1 MVGIALTPQEVA
13 NRLQMARS
21 TIYRLI
27 QRREIPAVRVG
38 GQYRIPVG
46 ALERLLT
53 VPEETGKPDRQPAA

>member
-1 MVGIALTPQEVA
+1 MVGIVPTPQEVA

-38 GQYRIPVG
+38 GQYRIPAD
-46 ALERLLT
+46 ALERRLA
-53 VPEETGKPDRQPAA
+53 VPEEKGGNRDG

>member
-53 VPEETGKPDRQPAA
+53 VPEETGKPDRPAA

>member
-1 MVGIALTPQEVA
+1 
-13 NRLQMARS
+13 MARS

-53 VPEETGKPDRQPAA
+53 VPEETGKPDQRPAA

>member
-1 MVGIALTPQEVA
+1 MVGIVLTPQEVA

-38 GQYRIPVG
+38 GQYRIPAD
-46 ALERLLT
+46 ALERRLA
-53 VPEETGKPDRQPAA
+53 VPDESAEPDQRPAA

>member
-53 VPEETGKPDRQPAA
+53 VPEETGKPDQRPAA

>member
-53 VPEETGKPDRQPAA
+53 VREETGEHDRQPAA